1 MYYLV
6 GSTINL
12 FFEDE
17 VANLS
22 ALNKNILCGA
32 ITGGIYKS
40 TLGLECFIYIW
51 LGIVPFFVGAAVGG
65 TMIGGFTLLV
75 D

>member
-12 FFEDE
+12 LFEDE
-17 VANLS
+17 VANFSPLS
-22 ALNKNILCGA
+22 KNILCGA

-40 TLGLECFIYIW
+40 TLGMDSYLY
-51 LGIVPFFVGAAVGG
+51 
-65 TMIGGFTLLV
+65 
-75 D
+75 